1 MKAII
6 LYISFISIIFGI
18 SLKDVGNLIKLITL
32 YGNIN
37 TSNVVTDTYIGA
49 DTENIS
55 SYSYGLE
62 TQLSSLGLKGR
73 YNKIYLNL
81 GYSQGGFFQRNIH
94 ETINY
99 EVQKRYQIHYV
110 HSAFTYPLSLPK
122 RKLEANPGLY
132 FGFPISGDIEPVKGG
147 FKQPKIVLQKSY
159 LKTDIG
165 LILMIKYKLNSSIS
179 LLSTVKYGLNSSFD
193 YTYEAYKASNRI
205 IGIGINYRYS
215 DRKKRIIK

>member
-1 MKAII
+1 MKAVI
-6 LYISFISIIFGI
+6 LYISFISITFGI
-18 SLKDVGNLIKLITL
+18 SRKDFGNLVKSITL

-37 TSNVVTDTYIGA
+37 TSNVVTDTNICA

-99 EVQKRYQIHYV
+99 EVQKRYHIHYA
-110 HSAFTYPLSLPK
+110 HSALTYPLPLPK
-122 RKLEANPGLY
+122 GKLQSTSGLY
-132 FGFPISGDIEPVKGG
+132 FGLPISGNIEPVKGG
-147 FKQPKIVLQKSY
+147 FNQPEIELKQSY

-165 LILMIKYKLNSSIS
+165 LLLMIKYKLHSSIS
-179 LLSTVKYGLNSSFD
+179 LLSTVKYGLNNSFD
-193 YTYEAYKASNRI
+193 YTYEGYKASNRI
-205 IGIGINYRYS
+205 IGIGIGYRYS
-215 DRKKRIIK
+215 DRKK